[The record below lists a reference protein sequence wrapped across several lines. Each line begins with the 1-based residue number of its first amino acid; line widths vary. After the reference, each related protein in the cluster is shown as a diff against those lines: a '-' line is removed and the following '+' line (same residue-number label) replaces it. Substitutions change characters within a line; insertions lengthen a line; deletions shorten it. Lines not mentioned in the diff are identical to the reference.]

1 MEHVSLSEV
10 HQSVEVPERKAGVGI
25 FRRLLV
31 FGGPAYLV
39 SVGYMDPGNWATDL
53 EGGARF
59 GYSLIWVLLL
69 SNLMALL
76 LQTLSAR
83 LGIVTGR
90 DLAQSCGD
98 EYPKPVTIALWL
110 LCEIAIIAC
119 DLAEVLGT
127 AIALQLLFGLP
138 LVWGVSITAFDA
150 VVLLALQRFGVR
162 KLEASI
168 ITLVLIVGACFLI
181 EIILAKPDLGGILSG
196 AVPSLP
202 DGSLVIAIGI
212 IGATVMPHNLYLHS
226 ALVQT
231 RRFAQTPE
239 GKREACKFNF
249 YDTLIALNGALFI
262 NGAILVLSAA
272 VFFSKAIQVTEI
284 QQAHQLLSPLLGTTF
299 AGILFA
305 VALLSSGQSS
315 TVTGTLAGQI
325 VMEGFVHIR
334 IRPVVRRVITRAIA
348 IIPAVLV
355 ISLMGEASSLN
366 LLITSQVVLSLQLSF
381 AVIPLIHFTSSKRL
395 MGEFVN
401 KLWVKIASWITAC
414 IVLTLNIKYLLEKEQ
429 EILSDPHSSLYA
441 FGFIAIPFLIAT
453 ALLLGY
459 IIIEPFLR
467 RVRESRREASIPVIG
482 INSVDIANKKY
493 DAVGVA
499 LEGNEMDERLL
510 AQGMSLCS
518 DKASLVLIHVIG
530 SPMTMVSQENTNDS
544 TARAGEAYMNE
555 LKKKFENDNRFRVQ
569 TILGYGSP
577 PDELVRIAGE
587 EHLEL
592 LVMGSHGHRGLKD
605 IIFGATITPVRHK
618 LSIPVFIVQ

>member
-1 MEHVSLSEV
+1 
-10 HQSVEVPERKAGVGI
+10 
-25 FRRLLV
+25 
-31 FGGPAYLV
+31 
-39 SVGYMDPGNWATDL
+39 
-53 EGGARF
+53 
-59 GYSLIWVLLL
+59 
-69 SNLMALL
+69 
-76 LQTLSAR
+76 
-83 LGIVTGR
+83 
-90 DLAQSCGD
+90 
-98 EYPKPVTIALWL
+98 
-110 LCEIAIIAC
+110 
-119 DLAEVLGT
+119 
-127 AIALQLLFGLP
+127 
-138 LVWGVSITAFDA
+138 
-150 VVLLALQRFGVR
+150 
-162 KLEASI
+162 
-168 ITLVLIVGACFLI
+168 
-181 EIILAKPDLGGILSG
+181 
-196 AVPSLP
+196 
-202 DGSLVIAIGI
+202 
-212 IGATVMPHNLYLHS
+212 PHNLYLHS

-231 RRFAQTPE
+231 RRFAPTPE

-395 MGEFVN
+395 MGEFAN

-414 IVLTLNIKYLLEKEQ
+414 IVLGLNIKYLLEKEQ

-441 FGFIAIPFLIAT
+441 FGLIAIPFLIAT

-467 RVRESRREASIPVIG
+467 RVRESRREASIPVLG
-482 INSVDIANKKY
+482 VNSVDIANKKY

-499 LEGNEMDERLL
+499 LEGNEMDERVL
-510 AQGMSLCS
+510 AQAMSLCS
-518 DKASLVLIHVIG
+518 EGASLVLIHVIG
-530 SPMTMVSQENTNDS
+530 SPMTMISQENTRDS
-544 TARAGEAYMNE
+544 TARAGEVYMAE
-555 LKKKFENDNRFRVQ
+555 LKKKFENDKRFRVQ
-569 TILGYGSP
+569 AVLGYGSP

>member
-414 IVLTLNIKYLLEKEQ
+414 IVLSLNIKYLLEKEQ

-441 FGFIAIPFLIAT
+441 FGLIAIPFLIAT